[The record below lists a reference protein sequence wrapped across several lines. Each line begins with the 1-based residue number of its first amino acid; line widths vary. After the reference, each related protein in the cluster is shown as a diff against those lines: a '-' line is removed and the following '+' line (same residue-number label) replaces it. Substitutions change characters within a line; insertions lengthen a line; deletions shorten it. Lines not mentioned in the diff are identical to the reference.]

1 MPLANFSNLDFDQIK
16 TSLRD
21 YLKSNSNFT
30 DYDFEGSNLSSILDV
45 LAYNTYI
52 TSYNA
57 NMVANEV
64 FIDSATLR
72 ENVVALA
79 RNIGYI
85 PRSRKA
91 AQATVS
97 FFVDTSSITPV
108 PSSLTLHK
116 GTVASTAGDFGN
128 QSYVFCIL
136 EDITVPVFNNIA
148 TFNNL
153 KVYQGNRLVNNFTYS
168 SRNLNQRFILP
179 NSGIDTDLISV
190 LIKTNE
196 QSTSSTKYNRQD
208 SLFQINQDSKVFFL
222 QEIEDE
228 RYELI
233 FGDGIFGKK
242 LEEGNFIE
250 VGYITSNGDSAN
262 GISQFTFA
270 GRITYNRN
278 SIEYTV
284 TSGISLLTTGL
295 IASGG
300 ENIEP
305 IESIKRYAPR
315 IYASQNRALTAND
328 YETLI
333 PAKIYEETESIS
345 VFGGED
351 LIPPQYGKVFISI
364 KPRSGDFLPNLVK
377 ENIKRDLKKYAVAGI
392 VPEILD
398 LKYIYLEI
406 NSKVYYN
413 TNFAP
418 SAEYVSSIIQNNT
431 KKYAESTELNKY
443 GARFKYSKFLKIID
457 ESNDAVTS
465 NITTIQM
472 RRDLRVV
479 LNTFTEYQIGFGN
492 EFHINS
498 MNGYNI
504 KSSAFRESS
513 TSQIV
518 YISDI
523 PNTNR
528 EVGSLFLFTIPSI
541 NSTTPTIVRRNIG
554 NVNYKKGIITLN
566 PINIQAGKI
575 KDGQTILEISTTP
588 HSNDVIGLQ
597 DLYLQLDIGSSTF
610 EMVVDSISSGLD
622 PSASSYIQS
631 SSYVNGLLVR
641 PTNEIGG
648 VAAGAVVATP
658 FSTSSSFT
666 TSSSATS
673 SSTTSSSTTSSAPS
687 APSGP
692 SYSSGY

>member
-1 MPLANFSNLDFDQIK
+1 MPLVNFSNLDFDQIK
-16 TSLRD
+16 TTLKD
-21 YLKSNSNFT
+21 YLRSDSNFT
-30 DYDFEGSNLSSILDV
+30 DYDFEGSNLSTILDV

-91 AQATVS
+91 ARATLS
-97 FFVDTSSITPV
+97 FFVDTSNITPT
-108 PSSLTLHK
+108 PSSLTLRK
-116 GTVASTAGDFGN
+116 GPVASTSGSFGN
-128 QSYVFCIL
+128 QSFVFCIL
-136 EDITVPVFNNIA
+136 EDITVPIFNGIA
-148 TFNNL
+148 TFEDL
-153 KVYQGNRLVNNFTYS
+153 EVYQGTRLTSNFTFS
-168 SRNLNQRFILP
+168 SNNLNQRFILP
-179 NSGIDTDLISV
+179 NSGIDTKLISV
-190 LIKTNE
+190 SVRNNE
-196 QSTSSTKYNRQD
+196 QSTNSVKYSLQD
-208 SLFQINQDSKVFFL
+208 SLFEVKKDSKVFFL

-233 FGDGIFGKK
+233 FGDGIFGRK

-278 SIEYTV
+278 SIEYTI

-300 ENIEP
+300 ENIESV
-305 IESIKRYAPR
+305 ESIKKYAPR

-345 VFGGED
+345 VFGGEE

-364 KPRSGDFLPNLVK
+364 KPRSGDFLPNLIK

-398 LKYIYLEI
+398 LKYLYVEI
-406 NSKVYYN
+406 NSKVYYD
-413 TNFAP
+413 TNLAP
-418 SAEYVSSIIQNNT
+418 SSDFVSSIIQNNT
-431 KKYAESTELNKY
+431 TKYAESTELNKY
-443 GARFKYSKFLKIID
+443 GARFKYSKFLKTID
-457 ESNDAVTS
+457 ESHESVTS

-479 LNTFTEYQIGFGN
+479 LNTFVEYQIGFGN
-492 EFHINS
+492 EFHIKS

-504 KSSAFRESS
+504 KSSALRVSD

-518 YISDI
+518 YISDL

-528 EVGSLFLFTIPSI
+528 ETGSLFLFTVPSP
-541 NSTTPTIVRRNIG
+541 NSTTPTIVKRNIG
-554 NVNYKKGIITLN
+554 NINYKKGLITLN
-566 PINIQAGKI
+566 PINIQSGKI
-575 KDGQTILEISTTP
+575 KDGQTIIEISVTP

-597 DLYLQLDIGSSTF
+597 DLYLQLDISNSNF
-610 EMVVDSISSGLD
+610 EMVIDSISSGLD
-622 PSASSYIQS
+622 PSASNYIQS
-631 SSYVNGLLVR
+631 SSYANGLLIR
-641 PTNEIGG
+641 PTSNIGG
-648 VAAGAVVATP
+648 VSLQNGGSSTP
-658 FSTSSSFT
+658 SGSSS
-666 TSSSATS
+666 
-673 SSTTSSSTTSSAPS
+673 
-687 APSGP
+687 
-692 SYSSGY
+692 Y

>member
-1 MPLANFSNLDFDQIK
+1 MPLVNFSNLDFDQIK
-16 TSLRD
+16 TTLKD
-21 YLKSNSNFT
+21 YLRSNSNFT
-30 DYDFEGSNLSSILDV
+30 DYDFEGSNLSTILDV

-85 PRSRKA
+85 PKSRKA
-91 AQATVS
+91 ARATVS
-97 FFVDTSSITPV
+97 FFVDTSNILPT
-108 PSSLTLHK
+108 PSSLTLSK
-116 GTVASTAGDFGN
+116 GPVASTSGSFGN
-128 QSYVFCIL
+128 QSFVFCIL
-136 EDITVPVFNNIA
+136 EDITVPVFNGIA
-148 TFNNL
+148 TFEDL
-153 KVYQGNRLVNNFTYS
+153 EVYQGTRLTSSFTFS
-168 SRNLNQRFILP
+168 SDNLNQRFILP
-179 NSGIDTDLISV
+179 NSGIDTELISV
-190 LIKTNE
+190 LVRTSE
-196 QSTSSTKYNRQD
+196 QNLISEKYSLQD
-208 SLFQINQDSKVFFL
+208 SLLDINNNSRVFFL

-242 LEEGNFIE
+242 LENSSFIE

-262 GISQFTFA
+262 GINQFTFA
-270 GRITYNRN
+270 GRIKYNRN

-300 ENIEP
+300 ENIESV
-305 IESIKRYAPR
+305 ESIKKYAPR

-351 LIPPQYGKVFISI
+351 LVPPQYGKVFISI
-364 KPRSGDFLPNLVK
+364 KPRSGNFLPNLIK
-377 ENIKRDLKKYAVAGI
+377 ENIKLKLKKYAVAGI

-398 LKYIYLEI
+398 LKYLYVEI
-406 NSKVYYN
+406 NSKVYYD
-413 TNFAP
+413 TNLAP
-418 SAEYVSSIIQNNT
+418 SSDFISSIIQNNT
-431 KKYAESTELNKY
+431 TKYAESTELNKY
-443 GARFKYSKFLKIID
+443 GARFKYSKFLKTID
-457 ESNDAVTS
+457 ESHESVTS

-479 LNTFTEYQIGFGN
+479 LNTFVEYQIGFGN
-492 EFHINS
+492 EFHIKS

-504 KSSAFRESS
+504 KTSALRVSDI
-513 TSQIV
+513 SQIV
-518 YISDI
+518 YISDF

-528 EVGSLFLFTIPSI
+528 ETGSLFLFTVPSP

-554 NVNYKKGIITLN
+554 NINYKKGILTLN
-566 PINIQAGKI
+566 PINIQAGKV
-575 KDGQTILEISTTP
+575 KDGQTIVEISTTP
-588 HSNDVIGLQ
+588 SSNDVIGLQ
-597 DLYLQLDIGSSTF
+597 DLYLQLDISNSNF

-622 PSASSYIQS
+622 PSASNYIQS
-631 SSYVNGLLVR
+631 SSYANGLLVR
-641 PTNEIGG
+641 PTSDIGG
-648 VAAGAVVATP
+648 VSSQNSRPVTP
-658 FSTSSSFT
+658 FASGASSVSTPSGT
-666 TSSSATS
+666 TSTPSGS
-673 SSTTSSSTTSSAPS
+673 S

-692 SYSSGY
+692 SYY

>member
-1 MPLANFSNLDFDQIK
+1 MSLVNFSNLDFDQIK

-91 AQATVS
+91 AKATIS
-97 FFVDTSSITPV
+97 FFVDTSNITPT
-108 PSSLTLHK
+108 PSSLTLRK
-116 GTVASTAGDFGN
+116 GPVASTSGSFGN
-128 QSYVFCIL
+128 QSFVFCIL
-136 EDITVPVFNNIA
+136 EDITVPIFNGIA
-148 TFNNL
+148 TFENL
-153 KVYQGNRLVNNFTYS
+153 EVYQGTRLTSNFTFS
-168 SRNLNQRFILP
+168 FNNLNQRFILP

-190 LIKTNE
+190 LVKNNE
-196 QSTSSTKYNRQD
+196 QSTSLVKYNRQD
-208 SLFQINQDSKVFFL
+208 SLFEINQDSKVFFL

-278 SIEYTV
+278 SIEYTI

-300 ENIEP
+300 ENIESV
-305 IESIKRYAPR
+305 ESIKRYAPR

-333 PAKIYEETESIS
+333 PTKIYPETESIS

-364 KPRSGDFLPNLVK
+364 KPRSGDFLPNLIK

-398 LKYIYLEI
+398 LKYLYLEI
-406 NSKVYYN
+406 NSKIYYD
-413 TNFAP
+413 TNLAP

-431 KKYAESTELNKY
+431 TKYAESTELNKY
-443 GARFKYSKFLKIID
+443 GARFKYSKFLKTID
-457 ESNDAVTS
+457 ESHEAVTS

-504 KSSAFRESS
+504 KSSALRISDI
-513 TSQIV
+513 SQIV

-528 EVGSLFLFTIPSI
+528 ETGSLFLFTVPSS
-541 NSTTPTIVRRNIG
+541 NSNTPTIVRRNIG

-575 KDGQTILEISTTP
+575 KDGQAIVELSTTP

-597 DLYLQLDIGSSTF
+597 DLYLQLDISSSIF

-631 SSYVNGLLVR
+631 SSYANGLLVR
-641 PTNEIGG
+641 PTSNIGG
-648 VAAGAVVATP
+648 VSSQNGRPSTAFSLGSSGVSTP
-658 FSTSSSFT
+658 SGSSGVST
-666 TSSSATS
+666 
-673 SSTTSSSTTSSAPS
+673 PS
-687 APSGP
+687 GSSGP
-692 SYSSGY
+692 SGY